1 MNYRTGMGAE
11 FDPGADLQ
19 TALTTAQNRVG
30 TAGLFMAG
38 LLLLVGFAIYSNVKG
53 R

>member
-1 MNYRTGMGAE
+1 MYRMGMG
-11 FDPGADLQ
+11 FDPAADLQ
-19 TALTTAQNRVG
+19 TAISTAQNRVG

-38 LLLLVGFAIYSNVKG
+38 LLLMVGIAVYRTSKG